1 MACEEKAKN
10 EVVVADFPTA
20 IQTMRGIQ
28 QSFLVPVPP
37 RRVSPLEPK
46 GVVYT
51 KRWVVE
57 LLLDLA
63 GYTSSANL
71 VDTIAVEPSAGD
83 GAFLGRMIE
92 RLADSCERQGRAISD
107 CRNSLINWTK
117 EVGARANAGGR
128 DSCRTRG

>member
-1 MACEEKAKN
+1 
-10 EVVVADFPTA
+10 VADSPTA
-20 IQTMRGIQ
+20 IQTMRSIQ
-28 QSFLVPVPP
+28 QSFLVPTLPP
-37 RRVSPLEPK
+37 RLASLEPK

-71 VDTIAVEPSAGD
+71 VDAVAVEPSAGD

-92 RLADSCERQGRAISD
+92 RLADSCERQGRPISD
-107 CRNSLINWTK
+107 CRSALMLLHLRQLKLIRWSL
-117 EVGARANAGGR
+117 
-128 DSCRTRG
+128 RTIDGKCLMAILSPA